1 MAEEENQSHE
11 EDFSVQEKVG
21 TQEELDSS
29 LVSFTEHINTHK
41 RINKTFSGKV
51 VALEKSYCKVAFLTT
66 NDMRVD
72 ELGLVHSGFVFSAAD
87 YAASIAVNEQNTV
100 IIGSKVSFLAPA
112 KVGDLVEIEARV
124 KFEDLRKRE
133 IEVEGKIN
141 EIKVFQ
147 GTFHAV
153 ILEKHIFKTKIKNVK
168 RTY

>member
-1 MAEEENQSHE
+1 MAEAEKQSIE
-11 EDFSVQEKVG
+11 EDFSVPEETS

-29 LVSFTEHINTHK
+29 LTSFTDQIITHK
-41 RINKTFSGKV
+41 RINKVFCGKV
-51 VALEKSYCKVAFLTT
+51 IGMENNSSKVTLLTT
-66 NDMRVD
+66 NEMSVD

-87 YAASIAVNEQNTV
+87 YAAAVAINALNTV

-112 KVGDLVEIEARV
+112 KVGDSIEFEAKV

-133 IEVEGKIN
+133 IEVVGKIN

-147 GTFHAV
+147 GTFYAV